1 MPDMV
6 DEAPVCAP
14 CRRMTRLVSGRQ
26 IYGHRP
32 DLWDKPIYVCDG
44 CGAYVGCHEGTTKPL
59 GTPAG
64 PQLRD
69 ARIKLHE
76 RMIDPLWET
85 ADVSGLYVPE
95 DEQARKVIRFA
106 ARGRVYAFLAHRMG
120 LTKEQTHVSLFD
132 LEQCRAAWRALQ
144 GVTYP
149 EIREW
154 ARAQPKPARARKSK
168 AVPQAEGASQHA
180 EQVH

>member
-1 MPDMV
+1 MLRAG
-6 DEAPVCAP
+6 EAAPICAP
-14 CRRMTRLVSGRQ
+14 CKKMTRLVSGRE

-32 DLWDKPIYVCDG
+32 DLWDKPIYLCDG
-44 CGAYVGCHEGTTKPL
+44 CGAYVGCHEGTTRAL

-64 PQLRD
+64 PKVRD

-76 RMIDPLWET
+76 QMLDPLWET
-85 ADVSGLYVPE
+85 ADRCGLYAPE
-95 DEQARKVIRFA
+95 SEQARQVIRFA
-106 ARGRVYAFLAHRMG
+106 ARSRVYAFLAHRMG

-154 ARAQPKPARARKSK
+154 AHAQPKPARVRKSK
-168 AVPQAEGASQHA
+168 AALAAEGESQHA
-180 EQVH
+180 DPVH